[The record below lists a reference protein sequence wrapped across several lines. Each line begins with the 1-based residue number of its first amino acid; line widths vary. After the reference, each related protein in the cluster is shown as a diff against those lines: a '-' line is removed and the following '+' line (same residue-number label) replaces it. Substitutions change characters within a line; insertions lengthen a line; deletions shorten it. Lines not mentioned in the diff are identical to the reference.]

1 MSRQKTYKVRLHI
14 ISPVH
19 IGCDDVYEPTGFMV
33 DKAAKKL
40 IAFDEMEFISSLTP
54 TERAKFMA
62 LCDKG
67 NLESIL
73 EIYKFMWN
81 MTKAPQGHAVQV
93 SKGFIDNY
101 ERVAT
106 RLQPREVKQE
116 LNKFLI
122 SRTSYLPTDNT
133 PYIPGS
139 AIKGSFRTG
148 WLNHLNKGKK
158 QTDKRFE
165 EALLGGSFAKDPF
178 RMLKISDLTPV
189 KQPDTRIC
197 FAVNKKKKPSKMEP
211 RGPQQILEVILPES
225 AVFEGL
231 ITIHSQEKGGEIA
244 APLPTE
250 MDFFA
255 KTTSFF
261 DREMDDEEITLKGIN
276 LPAGIK
282 TKLKTSFGDRYLKSV
297 FPIRLGRHSGAECL
311 TLEGSRNIKIMGK
324 KGDPPNYGP
333 HSTTVWLA
341 GDAPKAS
348 SGLAPFG
355 WAALEIMEA
364 DASNLWSERV
374 VSDRPL
380 SAPVAAAPLQ
390 PPKPSITSETVTW
403 SGAVLTWSPGNATL
417 IAQFEGKKAELKLS
431 GDRSI
436 VPQQFHKKL
445 FDKKDAVKADVT
457 LEKNGNALTIK
468 AIA

>member
-33 DKAAKKL
+33 DKANKKL
-40 IAFDEMEFISSLTP
+40 VAFDEMEFISSLTP
-54 TERAKFMA
+54 AERTKFLA
-62 LCDKG
+62 LCEKG
-67 NLESIL
+67 TLESIL
-73 EIYKFMWN
+73 EIYKFMWGLRH
-81 MTKAPQGHAVQV
+81 TPRGHAVNV
-93 SKGFIDNY
+93 SEGFIAKY
-101 ERVAT
+101 ESKTKHHASKA
-106 RLQPREVKQE
+106 KQE
-116 LNKFLI
+116 LNNFQI
-122 SRTSYLPTDNT
+122 SRTSYLYSDNM

-148 WLNHLNKGKK
+148 WLNYLNKGKK
-158 QTDKRFE
+158 QTDKKFE
-165 EALLGGSFAKDPF
+165 EILLGGTFASDPF
-178 RMLKISDLTPV
+178 RMLKISDMVPVGTPDI
-189 KQPDTRIC
+189 KIC
-197 FAVNKKKKPSKMEP
+197 FAVNKKKKLSKMEP
-211 RGPQQILEVILPES
+211 RGPEQILEVILPGDT
-225 AVFEGL
+225 VFEGL
-231 ITIHSQEKGGEIA
+231 ITIHSQEKGNGITT
-244 APLPTE
+244 PL
-250 MDFFA
+250 
-255 KTTSFF
+255 KTDMSLFSETTAFF
-261 DREMDDEEITLKGIN
+261 DREMSYEENILNGIN

-282 TKLKTSFGDRYLKSV
+282 TRLQKQFGERYQKNV

-311 TLEGSRNIKIMGK
+311 TLEGSRNIRIKGK
-324 KGDPPNYGP
+324 NNEYTNGP

-380 SAPVAAAPLQ
+380 SAPVTAVALQ
-390 PPKPSITSETVTW
+390 PPKPSITTESVTW
-403 SGAVLTWSPGNATL
+403 QGAILTWSPGNATL
-417 IAQFEGKKAELKLS
+417 TAQFEGKKAELKLS